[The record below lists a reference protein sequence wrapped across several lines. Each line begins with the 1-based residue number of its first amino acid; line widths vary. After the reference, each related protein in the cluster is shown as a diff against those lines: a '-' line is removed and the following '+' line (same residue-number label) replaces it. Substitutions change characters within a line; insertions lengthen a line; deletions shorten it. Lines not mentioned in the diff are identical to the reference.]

1 MKIPSLADPA
11 LIFIRGKTKDEDA
24 PERNS
29 FLVNSTRRLHGPTPQ
44 RASQIIFSIV
54 CEKTFAMQLYM
65 TSRRSFL
72 SPFILRPVLLHSDP
86 HSFLGRTEK
95 MDLPIM
101 GNRYE
106 RERRTTQGVACTSA
120 ATSQT
125 RARINRD
132 T

>member
-1 MKIPSLADPA
+1 MKIPSFADPA

-29 FLVNSTRRLHGPTPQ
+29 FSTRRLHSTTPTLVTNYFFVRLRKDIRDAAIRRHAVP
-44 RASQIIFSIV
+44 SYLSLS
-54 CEKTFAMQLYM
+54 FAL
-65 TSRRSFL
+65 SFFIPIPILSSGRR
-72 SPFILRPVLLHSDP
+72 R
-86 HSFLGRTEK
+86 GEK

-106 RERRTTQGVACTSA
+106 REHRTTQGVVCTSA